1 MTFVIILILN
11 IKKQLFQYY
20 NDHLSAII
28 QNARYRLQCAI
39 SDTII
44 ITLAKKS
51 LMGHLGK
58 RFPNLS
64 LIIVKLFMALTNRET
79 YETTQVQRIRNIELT
94 II

>member
-1 MTFVIILILN
+1 MTFEIILILN
-11 IKKQLFQYY
+11 IKKRLFFQYY

-28 QNARYRLQCAI
+28 QNASYPLQCAI

-64 LIIVKLFMALTNRET
+64 LKIVKLFTALTNRET
-79 YETTQVQRIRNIELT
+79 YETTQVQ
-94 II
+94 

>member
-1 MTFVIILILN
+1 MLKNNF
-11 IKKQLFQYY
+11 FQYY

-39 SDTII
+39 SDTI

>member
-1 MTFVIILILN
+1 MLKNNF
-11 IKKQLFQYY
+11 FQYY
-20 NDHLSAII
+20 NDHLSAM
-28 QNARYRLQCAI
+28 NARYRLQCAI
-39 SDTII
+39 SDTI